1 MLTLTSAD
9 SAKEFTMKGKHPI
22 AFQANGGTLQ
32 IKIKVDD
39 NTFVN
44 LGDLI
49 NEDYASVG
57 EFGNAVLKFEI
68 TGAGKMA
75 YYGGF
80 YA

>member
-9 SAKEFTMKGKHPI
+9 SAKEFTMKGRHPI

-39 NTFVN
+39 GAFVN
-44 LGDLI
+44 LGEKITKDC
-49 NEDYASVG
+49 ATVG
-57 EFGNAVLKFEI
+57 DFGNSILKFEI
-68 TGAGKMA
+68 TGGGKMT
-75 YYGGF
+75 YYGGL

>member
-32 IKIKVDD
+32 IKIKVEDGV
-39 NTFVN
+39 FVN
-44 LGDLI
+44 LGEQV
-49 NEDYASVG
+49 NQDYATVG
-57 EFGNAVLKFEI
+57 DFGNAILKFEI
-68 TGAGKMA
+68 TGGGKMA

>member
-32 IKIKVDD
+32 IKMKVEDGV
-39 NTFVN
+39 FVN
-44 LGDLI
+44 LGELVTQ
-49 NEDYASVG
+49 DYATVG
-57 EFGNAVLKFEI
+57 EFGNAILKFEI
-68 TGAGKMA
+68 TGGGKMT

>member
-9 SAKEFTMKGKHPI
+9 SSKEFTMKGKHPI

-32 IKIKVDD
+32 IKMKVSDGV
-39 NTFVN
+39 FVN
-44 LGDLI
+44 MGELI
-49 NEDYASVG
+49 TEDYTSVG

-68 TGAGKMA
+68 TGGGLMA

>member
-32 IKIKVDD
+32 IKMKVEDGV
-39 NTFVN
+39 FVN
-44 LGDLI
+44 VGDLI
-49 NEDYASVG
+49 TEDYAAVG

>member
-9 SAKEFTMKGKHPI
+9 SAEEFTMKGKHPI

-32 IKIKVDD
+32 IKIKVEDGV
-39 NTFVN
+39 FVN
-44 LGDLI
+44 LGEQV
-49 NEDYASVG
+49 NQDYATVG
-57 EFGNAVLKFEI
+57 DFGNAILKFEI
-68 TGAGKMA
+68 TGGGKMA